1 MLSGLKPETVR
12 TNAAKSTKTTET
24 RKKYSARSYAGI
36 VHDQT
41 KNDATK
47 IGCIARPLGDRER
60 LRIRIKNDKTNPS
73 FFSYPTEN
81 RNKRESWNPR
91 TCGPNVIEPNQS
103 AGPSQPP
110 SMPSIAAWDW
120 SKNDKT
126 NPRTYRIPDA
136 TLPTSEIRNPA
147 LVV

>member
-1 MLSGLKPETVR
+1 MPRETAR

-36 VHDQT
+36 VQDQT

-81 RNKRESWNPR
+81 RNKSVSWNPR
-91 TCGPNVIEPNQS
+91 ACAPIVIEPNQS

-120 SKNDKT
+120 RKK
-126 NPRTYRIPDA
+126 
-136 TLPTSEIRNPA
+136 
-147 LVV
+147 